1 MLLAQDW
8 RTSNIV
14 HRLALSCSMPA
25 LRSHLLYFSIIG
37 MMTSVFF
44 SRALLS
50 VFMILFILASF
61 LHKDMKLHFRK
72 FFSSPLLWSMSL
84 LFVLPL
90 ISGFWSAD
98 KKEWLAVLQLK
109 LPLLLLPLAFA
120 APFTFSKKQWDG
132 LALIFIGLVT
142 AGTLWSMFHY
152 AGNIE
157 AVNESYLKA
166 KSLLTPMGNDHI
178 RFSWLVSIAVLLSG
192 WMIWKLS
199 LSKFRQAQPRQ
210 IQLSIA
216 LALVSLWLI
225 IFLHILAAR
234 TGLFSLYIILFIT
247 GALLVIRKA
256 KFFTGIAF
264 LVLLLLLPVLAY
276 NIFPSFQNRTK
287 YIMYDYGY
295 FKDMH
300 YLPGGNDAA
309 RVISMRAAWNLLE
322 QNPLIGTGAGD
333 IPATINKWDKEYYP
347 EILESDML
355 YPSSE
360 WLVYGLIAG
369 WPGLILFTAIMLL
382 PFFIRQNNYLPWWLL
397 HITAASGFI
406 FDIGLEVQFG
416 IFAYAFVVLWWWKW
430 MEDIILQD
438 FLPLTND

>member
-1 MLLAQDW
+1 MHIRQ
-8 RTSNIV
+8 
-14 HRLALSCSMPA
+14 
-25 LRSHLLYFSIIG
+25 
-37 MMTSVFF
+37 
-44 SRALLS
+44 
-50 VFMILFILASF
+50 
-61 LHKDMKLHFRK
+61 
-72 FFSSPLLWSMSL
+72 FFSSPLLWGMSL

-90 ISGFWSAD
+90 VSGLWSED
-98 KKEWLAVLQLK
+98 KKEWLAMLRLK

-120 APFTFSKKQWDG
+120 APFGFSKIQWDR

-166 KSLLTPMGNDHI
+166 KSLPAPMGNDHI
-178 RFSWLVSIAVLLSG
+178 RFSWLVSIAVLLAG
-192 WMIWKLS
+192 WMIWGL
-199 LSKFRQAQPRQ
+199 RYAQSRSRRAHPRQ
-210 IQLSIA
+210 TA
-216 LALVSLWLI
+216 LFITLILVTIWLI
-225 IFLHILAAR
+225 IFLHVLAAR
-234 TGLFSLYIILFIT
+234 TGLFSFYMMLFIA

-264 LVLLLLLPVLAY
+264 LIGLLLLPVLAY
-276 NIFPSFQNRTK
+276 NIFPSFQNRAK

-309 RVISMRAAWNLLE
+309 RVISIRAGYNLL
-322 QNPLIGTGAGD
+322 QQHPLKGTGAGD
-333 IPATINKWDKEYYP
+333 ITAAVDQWDRQQYP
-347 EILESDML
+347 QILESDIL

-369 WPGLILFTAIMLL
+369 WPGLILFTAIMLV
-382 PFFIRQNNYLPWWLL
+382 PFFIKQNRKLAWWLL
-397 HITAASGFI
+397 HITAASGFL

-430 MEDIILQD
+430 MDDIILRD
-438 FLPLTND
+438 FLPLRND